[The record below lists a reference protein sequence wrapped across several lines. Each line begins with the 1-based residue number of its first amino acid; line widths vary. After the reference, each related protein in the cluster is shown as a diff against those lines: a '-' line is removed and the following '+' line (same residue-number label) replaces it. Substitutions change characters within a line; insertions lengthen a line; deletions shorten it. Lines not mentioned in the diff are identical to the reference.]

1 MRWQKIARAAIAL
14 FVVAFA
20 AAVFLSMRERM
31 GAPAPNEAA
40 PRAIDEKAIVEMGP
54 GQSEQT
60 TNGKLV
66 FSLAW
71 KNHLVYKDQSSKL
84 VGITLVLPDR
94 NGRTFSIRADE
105 GQVAQST
112 DNAQT
117 ALKTALF
124 KGNVVLTT
132 DNGIK
137 VMASEATYNDAEGML
152 RIPGAVEFSRDR
164 MKGSGVGAT
173 YDKTRDVLW
182 ILEQAHVTVAPD
194 AAGAGALEANAGS
207 AGLAR
212 ADNYMKLV
220 KDARIVSEGK
230 TAQASEIT
238 LILDETGQKIQQM
251 QLREQSRITGTGSG
265 TQSMAAKN
273 IDMTYAPDGRILQHS
288 KLMESAVVELPGT
301 NGGPARRIAGGTI
314 DIGMSPDGA
323 VVTSLD
329 AQDKV
334 QVDLPAEGDGPARQ
348 IRSVSLH
355 AVGAPGQGLQNG
367 VFEGGV
373 EFIETRPASGK
384 TAAIDRRARS
394 LKLIADTKPGF
405 GAIQRA
411 DFRGNA
417 CFVDGPTSAPP
428 ARGSTCAGTGRVTA
442 EAPRAVFNIEADQ
455 LDLSQSPGETGS
467 GPRLID
473 TNLDV
478 QALNIH
484 LSPSTHKLKADT
496 EVRSFMRPQSRKDA
510 NAASQ
515 RQTRVPVMLKQDKQ
529 VNVTSNRLEYDGTSE
544 ATYSGDALLFQ
555 DQSRI
560 SADTI
565 VINDQTGNLTARV
578 NVRTTMFFQD
588 EDPKTKVKKPSE
600 TKVFADLL
608 VYEDAK
614 RLATY
619 TAAGEKPARLIGAE
633 GDILGDRIELFLKE
647 SGNELERAEADGR
660 VSVTLENMY
669 ATGKHLVY
677 TAATDEHVLTGDPV
691 VSIQKDDQGKCKQSR
706 GTTLTYRR
714 SEGSIRMEGIGGLAA
729 SESKP
734 IDPCPAQL
742 LGPVSR

>member
-1 MRWQKIARAAIAL
+1 MRWQKIARVAIAL

-20 AAVFLSMRERM
+20 AVVFLSMRWRM
-31 GAPAPNEAA
+31 GGPAPNEAA
-40 PRAIDEKAIVEMGP
+40 PKAIDAKAIVEMGP
-54 GQSEQT
+54 GQSEWTEQ
-60 TNGKLV
+60 GKLV
-66 FSLAW
+66 YSIAW
-71 KNHLVYKDQSSKL
+71 KNNLVYKDQSSKL
-84 VGITLVLPDR
+84 IGITLVLPDR
-94 NGRTFSIRADE
+94 NGRTFSISADE

-112 DNAQT
+112 DNAKT

-132 DNGIK
+132 DNGVK
-137 VMASEATYNDAEGML
+137 VTAGEASYNDAEGML
-152 RIPGAVEFSRDR
+152 RVPGAVEFSRDR
-164 MKGSGVGAT
+164 MKGRGVGAT

-182 ILEQAHVTVAPD
+182 VLEQAHVTVAPD

-220 KDARIVSEGK
+220 KDARIVSDGK

-238 LILDETGQKIQQM
+238 LLLDETGQKIQQM

-265 TQSMAAKN
+265 PQSMAARN

-288 KLMESAVVELPGT
+288 KLMENAVVELPGT
-301 NGGPARRIAGGTI
+301 NGAPARRVAGTNI
-314 DIGMSPDGA
+314 DIAMSPDGTT
-323 VVTSLD
+323 VMSLD
-329 AQDKV
+329 AREKV
-334 QVDLPAEGDGPARQ
+334 VVDLPAEGEAPTRQ
-348 IRSVSLH
+348 IRSATLR
-355 AVGAPGQGLQNG
+355 AVGAPGQGIQNA

-373 EFIETRPASGK
+373 EFAETRAASGK
-384 TAAIDRRARS
+384 SPAVDRRARS
-394 LKLIADTKPGF
+394 LKLIVDTKPGF
-405 GAIQRA
+405 GAIDRA

-417 CFVDGPTSAPP
+417 RFVDGQT
-428 ARGSTCAGTGRVTA
+428 TA
-442 EAPRAVFNIEADQ
+442 EAPRALYDIANDQ
-455 LDLSQSPGETGS
+455 LGLSNSPGDSGS

-496 EVRSFMRPQSRKDA
+496 EVRSFMKPQARKD
-510 NAASQ
+510 Q
-515 RQTRVPVMLKQDKQ
+515 RQTRVQVMLKQDKQ
-529 VNVTSNRLEYDGTSE
+529 VNVTSNRLEYDGKSE

-560 SADTI
+560 QADTI
-565 VINDQTGNLTARV
+565 VINDQNGNLTARV

-600 TKVFADLL
+600 TKGFADLL

-619 TAAGEKPARLIGAE
+619 TSAGEKPARLISAE
-633 GDILGDRIELFLKE
+633 GDIHGERIDLFLKE
-647 SGNELERAEADGR
+647 SGNELERAEADGK
-660 VSVTLENMY
+660 VSVALENMY

-677 TAATDEHVLTGDPV
+677 TAATDEHVMTGDPV
-691 VSIQKDDQGKCKQSR
+691 VSIQKDDEGKCKQSR

-734 IDPCPAQL
+734 IECPAQL